1 MPNVEAEEENY
12 KDVKQVK
19 RVQVVTKDPKE
30 KPMLWGVPRS
40 VADVEDMMGLE

>member
-19 RVQVVTKDPKE
+19 RVQCVKKDGNE
-30 KPMLWGVPRS
+30 KARLWGVTS